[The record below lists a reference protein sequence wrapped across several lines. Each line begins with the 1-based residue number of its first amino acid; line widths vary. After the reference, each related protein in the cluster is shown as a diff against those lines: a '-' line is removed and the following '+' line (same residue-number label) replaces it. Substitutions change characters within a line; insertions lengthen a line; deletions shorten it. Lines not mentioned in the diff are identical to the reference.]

1 MKQFTQRLIISTQ
14 KKRELIKITS
24 EIEDIIKKSEIKEGI
39 CFVFLPHATAS
50 LLVNEDEE
58 GLKEDIWQNI
68 DNLFPSNINYRHNQL
83 DNNAEA
89 HLINIWLGSNRIF
102 LVSENRLERGSWQEI
117 FLLEND
123 GPRSNRQ
130 LIVKIMGE

>member
-24 EIEDIIKKSEIKEGI
+24 EIEDIIKKSKIKEGV

-89 HLINIWLGSNRIF
+89 HLINVWLGSNRVF
-102 LVSENRLERGSWQEI
+102 LVSGNKLERGTWQEI